1 MELESL
7 VRTAYRTA
15 ISDKADQ
22 VEVFG
27 IVSRT
32 MSVYVEDSA
41 IKNMEQKVD
50 QGIAVRVA
58 KERRL
63 AQSSTSCDSVK
74 DAEACARA
82 ACRLAE
88 LSPADKNFR
97 RFPDG
102 GEATFAPR
110 VWDEKIASLTS
121 EDLADLVKSV
131 VDCSVEKNG
140 TKVPKGMIRT
150 ARAETRIVNSNGV
163 DVSHANTMAY
173 LHFTAMT
180 IGERPGEGVEVF
192 YTPHLSDVDPF
203 AIGKSL
209 KAQAKASAQAVP
221 FRGRRAGETLL
232 TPGNLSEMILSSV
245 GFAIDGENVHRR
257 RSAWAGKV
265 GQQVASP
272 SITIVDDPGDE
283 RGMLSSGFDD
293 EGVPTAKRTIV
304 EKGVLKGY
312 IYDSYCASLA
322 GVEGSGNGLRRSA
335 EDAQGIYRR
344 ALGIQPINL
353 ILVPGKK
360 SRESLIS
367 SVEDGV
373 LIERF
378 AYPEVNPFT
387 GAFGLEVRCG
397 HLIRNGEMV
406 QTFNRALLVGN
417 MFEALMNVNEVAND
431 MTVVRSSILPTVS
444 FDGIEL
450 VGSS

>member
-1 MELESL
+1 LELESL
-7 VRTAYRTA
+7 VRNAYRTA

-27 IVSRT
+27 INSRT

-50 QGIAVRVA
+50 RGIAVRVA
-58 KERRL
+58 KGRRI
-63 AQSSTSCDSVK
+63 AQSSTSSDGVK
-74 DAEACARA
+74 DAEACART

-88 LSPADKNFR
+88 LSPEDRNFR
-97 RFPDG
+97 GFPAG
-102 GEATFAPR
+102 GEAAFAPR
-110 VWDEKIASLTS
+110 VWDERIASLS
-121 EDLADLVKSV
+121 PEDLAGLVKSV
-131 VDCSVEKNG
+131 VDCSVEKG
-140 TKVPKGMIRT
+140 MIKVPKGMIRT
-150 ARAETRIVNSNGV
+150 ATVDGRIVNSNGV
-163 DVSHANTMAY
+163 DVSHANTMTY

-180 IGERPGEGVEVF
+180 VGERPGEGVESL
-192 YTPHLSDVDPF
+192 YSSHLSDIDPF
-203 AIGKSL
+203 VIGKSL
-209 KAQAKASAQAVP
+209 KAQAKASARAVP
-221 FRGRRAGETLL
+221 YKGKRTGETVL

-257 RSAWAGKV
+257 RSSWAGKL

-272 SITIVDDPGDE
+272 LVTIFDDPGDE

-293 EGVPTAKRTIV
+293 EGVPTVKKMIV
-304 EKGVLKGY
+304 EEGVLKGY
-312 IYDSYCASLA
+312 IYDSYSASLA
-322 GVEGSGNGLRRSA
+322 GVEESGNGLRRNA
-335 EDAQGIYRR
+335 EDAQGVYRR

-353 ILVPGKK
+353 VLAPGEN
-360 SRESLIS
+360 SRESLVS

-387 GAFGLEVRCG
+387 GGFGLEVRCG

-417 MFEALMNVNEVAND
+417 MFEALMKVKAVAND
-431 MTVVRSSILPTVS
+431 MTVVRSSIMPTVS

-450 VGSS
+450 VGSP